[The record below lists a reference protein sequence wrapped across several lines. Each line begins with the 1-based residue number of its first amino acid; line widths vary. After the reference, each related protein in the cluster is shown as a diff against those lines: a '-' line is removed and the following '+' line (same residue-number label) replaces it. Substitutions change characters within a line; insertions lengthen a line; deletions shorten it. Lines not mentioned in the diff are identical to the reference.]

1 MVHSRQPNDRT
12 PRWVKIQ
19 GVLVALL
26 MLAVIAMST
35 GLLGGHG
42 HGEGASM
49 HVAPSS
55 HNEHMSGHQ

>member
-1 MVHSRQPNDRT
+1 MVPSRQPNDHT

-35 GLLGGHG
+35 GLLARHGRGDGG
-42 HGEGASM
+42 SM
-49 HVAPSS
+49 YHAPSS
-55 HNEHMSGHQ
+55 HNQHMDRHQ